1 MNILGI
7 SGGVRP
13 GNQDSAAAIIK
24 DGGIVAAA
32 EEERFNRIKHSP
44 GLLPENAIRYCLN
57 EAGLSIED
65 VDFVTFPG
73 ATYVGFTEILTEF
86 FELRFKHAPK
96 IRLIDHHF
104 AHAVSAF
111 CVSGFEEANVL
122 TMDLS
127 GDNKSTTLSYAK
139 DGKFT
144 SFKEFLKPN
153 SLGLFY
159 SAITEYLGFQ
169 YDTDEY
175 KVMGL
180 ASYGKPTYDMSW
192 FASSDS
198 KNGDYQVDP
207 KYIREGIKPG
217 LSHPSRQLKLG
228 SEELWAKLGNPRR
241 RDEPISDHHANVAA
255 SAQKQLEGVA
265 IDLVTWLHNKTGS
278 RNLCLAGGVALNC
291 VMNQRLRA
299 LPFIDEI
306 FVQPAAGDAGLS
318 LGGALTVANE
328 NGERFPKLRSVF
340 LGPSFAD
347 EQIRKELEVFKVPFE
362 RVDNITKETAKAIA
376 DGKIVGFFQGRMEF
390 GPRALGARSILAD
403 PRDAKMK
410 DKVNE
415 LVKFREEFRPFAPAI
430 LVEHVKEYF
439 VDGATDP
446 FMIITSDTVEGK
458 KKIIPAVVHV
468 DGTARTQT
476 VDGENNPM
484 FYKVIEEFYKIT
496 GVPVVLNT
504 SFNIKGQPIVM
515 NPQQAVSTFFGT
527 GMDCLAIG
535 NMFLSK
541 V

>member
-7 SGGVRP
+7 SGGVRS

-24 DGGIVAAA
+24 DGKIVAAA

-44 GLLPENAIRYCLN
+44 GLLPEDAIRYCLK
-57 EAGLSIED
+57 EANLSIREI
-65 VDFVTFPG
+65 DFVTFPG
-73 ATYVGFTEILTEF
+73 ATYENFTEILSEF
-86 FELRFKHAPK
+86 FELRFKYSPK
-96 IRLIDHHF
+96 IKLIEHHY
-104 AHAVSAF
+104 AHATSAF
-111 CVSGFEEANVL
+111 CVSGFDEANIL

-127 GDNKSTTLSYAK
+127 GDNRSTTLSHAK
-139 DGKFT
+139 DGKIT
-144 SFKEFLKPN
+144 RLKEFLKPN

-180 ASYGKPTYDMSW
+180 ASYGKPTYDLSW
-192 FASSDS
+192 FVSSNPTD
-198 KNGDYQVDP
+198 GTYQVNP
-207 KYIREGIKPG
+207 EFFREGIKPG
-217 LSHPSRQLKLG
+217 VSHPSRQLKLG
-228 SEELWAKLGNPRR
+228 SEELWAKLGSPRR
-241 RDEPISDHHANVAA
+241 KDEPLTEHHANVAA
-255 SAQKQLEGVA
+255 SAQRHLERAA
-265 IDLVTWLHNKTGS
+265 IDLVTWLHKETGS
-278 RNLCLAGGVALNC
+278 RSLCLAGGVALNC

-299 LPFIDEI
+299 LNFIDEVFI
-306 FVQPAAGDAGLS
+306 QPAAGDSGLS
-318 LGGALTVANE
+318 LGGALAIAAE
-328 NGERFPKLRSVF
+328 NGQRFPKLRHVF
-340 LGPSFAD
+340 LGPLFTD
-347 EQIRKELEVFKVPFE
+347 EQIEKELKVFKVPFK
-362 RVDNITKETAKAIA
+362 RVDNIAKETAKAVV

-390 GPRALGARSILAD
+390 GPRALGARSIIAD
-403 PRDAKMK
+403 PRDANMK

-439 VDGATDP
+439 SDGTDDP
-446 FMIITSDTVEGK
+446 FMIITSDTVESK

-468 DGTARTQT
+468 DGTARSQT
-476 VDGENNPM
+476 VDKVSNPA
-484 FYKVIEEFYKIT
+484 FYTVIEEFYKMT

-515 NPQQAVSTFFGT
+515 NPQQAISTFFGT

-541 V
+541 S